1 MSNEPRLSKRHG
13 LSRRALLQAGA
24 GTVLVS
30 GSPGVLRAQDRS
42 VLAIMP
48 GVAMPDP
55 AKAVLER
62 KTGIR
67 IEQIPYVSPTD
78 SVAKLFAPGGTSRF
92 DFMITNMYFVQVPLM
107 GAKSGDEK
115 IRPFDM
121 SKMTNAGDIIDLFKK
136 QIPTRDGKTFMIPVY
151 WGYDTMIFR
160 TDKVSED
167 DPAAKSW
174 GLLYDDRYAGRVAL
188 RDDAYQSIMTAAL
201 ALGHKEPTTMSASD
215 LNEVKKFLISKKKNF
230 RALWTKF
237 GEAVNLISS
246 GEVWVMYG
254 WMPMRAALLRE
265 GIPVA
270 SARPKEGLL
279 FWGHAAF
286 IPKDSRKADLAM
298 EVANTML
305 SEEYS
310 AALTNASNYGP
321 ISSKA
326 MATFSPDDQKR
337 IGLDVTDGKTALLP
351 ELWPQ
356 EMSSWIE
363 AWASFKSA

>member
-1 MSNEPRLSKRHG
+1 MSNKPHLSKRHG

-24 GTVLVS
+24 GTVLLS

-42 VLAIMP
+42 LLAIMP

-62 KTGIR
+62 RDRHPCRADSLRVADRHGRQAVRTGR
-67 IEQIPYVSPTD
+67 HLALRFHGHQYVFRAGPD
-78 SVAKLFAPGGTSRF
+78 DGRQVGRRENPRLRHVENDQCRRHDRA
-92 DFMITNMYFVQVPLM
+92 VQ
-107 GAKSGDEK
+107 E
-115 IRPFDM
+115 
-121 SKMTNAGDIIDLFKK
+121 TNADARRQDLHDPGVLGLRHDDLPHR
-136 QIPTRDGKTFMIPVY
+136 QGP
-151 WGYDTMIFR
+151 
-160 TDKVSED
+160 EE
-167 DPAAKSW
+167 DPATKSW

-246 GEVWVMYG
+246 GEVLGDV
-254 WMPMRAALLRE
+254 RLDADAAPHCCRE

-279 FWGHAAF
+279 FWSHAAF

-310 AALTNASNYGP
+310 AALTECFQLRTDLVQGDGDVLAGRPEADRPRRDRWKDGVCSPSCGP
-321 ISSKA
+321 
-326 MATFSPDDQKR
+326 TR
-337 IGLDVTDGKTALLP
+337 
-351 ELWPQ
+351 
-356 EMSSWIE
+356 
-363 AWASFKSA
+363 